1 MGSGISPQQSY
12 EQIQNR
18 QRENGHNRRKI
29 SPQTRHLARQ
39 IHLLDSGSIRTY
51 SGMGGEA

>member
-12 EQIQNR
+12 EQIQSR
-18 QRENGHNRRKI
+18 QRKNGHNRRKI

-39 IHLLDSGSIRTY
+39 IHLLDSGSNRTY